1 MNWEDGAMTLNIEH
15 INALRSVAAG
25 NVVRKAPPRGVP
37 MYRVKGF
44 LGKVDQAPFEFLT
57 ANAYITLED
66 EPDVYLTGKGIAYLE
81 ALDGSVV

>member
-1 MNWEDGAMTLNIEH
+1 MSGEDSGMTLNIEH

-25 NVVRKAPPRGVP
+25 NVFRKAPPRGVP

-44 LGKVDQAPFEFLT
+44 LDKVDQEPFEFLT
-57 ANAYITLED
+57 ANAYITLEE
-66 EPDVYLTGKGIAYLE
+66 EPDVYLTGKGVAYLE

>member
-1 MNWEDGAMTLNIEH
+1 MTLNVEH

-25 NVVRKAPPRGVP
+25 NVVRKATPRGAP
-37 MYRVKGF
+37 MYRVKAF
-44 LGKVDQAPFEFLT
+44 LGKVDQTPFEFLT

-81 ALDGSVV
+81 DLDGSIV

>member
-1 MNWEDGAMTLNIEH
+1 MTLDIEH

-25 NVVRKAPPRGVP
+25 NVVRKAPPRGGP

-44 LGKVDQAPFEFLT
+44 LGKVDQEPFEFLT

-66 EPDVYLTGKGIAYLE
+66 EPEVFLTGKGIAYLE
-81 ALDGSVV
+81 ALDGGVV